1 MRKIF
6 SLAKWDFL
14 EKIKRKS
21 FLIYMFVFPALI
33 ILFGLLPK
41 LLSEKHDE
49 YTKAIG
55 ILDTTGRYFLSYSK
69 KLESLILPDNQP
81 RYIIANLNRE
91 ENTEVNII
99 QSNDE
104 LRRGV
109 FDGYLLII
117 TENNEVKIQ
126 YRSKNVADFRDQQFF
141 ESAFNEVITE
151 YNLIQKGISP
161 ENSRGIVGNVKLTS
175 VQINEDGVEEVKDF
189 LSIFFNSY
197 ILLMLLTMT
206 IIFSGGTF
214 VRSLISEKAN
224 GILEVILSSLNVD
237 QLLSAKILGL
247 IYLSIFQ
254 FGVWGMI
261 GYFISENYTL
271 FSFEFSQNFFLQLIY
286 FSLGYILYISIFVGL
301 GSVVS
306 TEQGAQQATG
316 LVTTILIFPIVI
328 SAVVIQNPDSLLS
341 QIFTYFPLTAPSLQL
356 LKLNFYK
363 PSIWELIGT
372 IFILILSIYFVV
384 KVSSK
389 LFKVGVLHFDK
400 LPALKVLKRI
410 FN

>member
-1 MRKIF
+1 MQKIF

-41 LLSEKHDE
+41 LLSDSQEN

-55 ILDTTGRYFLSYSK
+55 ILDTTGKYFISYSQ

-81 RYIIANLNRE
+81 MYIIINLYRE
-91 ENTEVNII
+91 ENTEENII
-99 QSNDE
+99 LSNNE
-104 LRRGV
+104 LKRGAL
-109 FDGYLLII
+109 DGYLFINTVNDEI
-117 TENNEVKIQ
+117 KIQ
-126 YRSKNVADFRDQQFF
+126 YRSNNVADFRDQQFF
-141 ESAFNEVITE
+141 ESVFNEVLTE
-151 YNLIQKGISP
+151 YNLIQKGIAP
-161 ENSRGIVGNVKLTS
+161 ENTKGIVGKVKLTS
-175 VQINEDGVEEVKDF
+175 VQINDNGIEENKDF

-224 GILEVILSSLNVD
+224 GILEVVLSSLSVD

-247 IYLSIFQ
+247 IYLSVFQ
-254 FGVWGMI
+254 FGVWGII
-261 GYFISENYTL
+261 GYFITENYSL
-271 FSFEFSQNFFLQLIY
+271 FSLEFSQNFFLQLVY
-286 FSLGYILYISIFVGL
+286 FSLGYIFYISIFVGL

-363 PSIWELIGT
+363 PSIWEVIVT
-372 IFILILSIYFVV
+372 IFILIFSIYFVI

-389 LFKVGVLHFDK
+389 IFKVGVLHFDK
-400 LPALKVLKRI
+400 QPAIKVLKRI

>member
-14 EKIKRKS
+14 EKVKRKS
-21 FLIYMFVFPALI
+21 FLVYMFAFPALI

-41 LLSEKHDE
+41 LLSETQDE

-55 ILDTTGRYFLSYSK
+55 ILDTTGKFFPSFAN
-69 KLESLILPDNQP
+69 KLDLLVLLNNQP
-81 RYIIANLNRE
+81 RYITANLNQYDDVE
-91 ENTEVNII
+91 ESII
-99 QSNDE
+99 SSNNE
-104 LRRGV
+104 IKRGAL
-109 FDGYLLII
+109 DGYLLI
-117 TENNEVKIQ
+117 TSENNEIKIQ

-141 ESAFNEVITE
+141 ESTFNEVLTE
-151 YNLIQKGISP
+151 YNLIQKGIAP
-161 ENSRGIVGNVKLTS
+161 ESAKGIVGNVKLTS
-175 VQINEDGVEEVKDF
+175 VQINENGVEEVKDF

-224 GILEVILSSLNVD
+224 GILEVILSSLSID
-237 QLLSAKILGL
+237 QLLFAKILGL

-254 FGVWGMI
+254 FGVWGLI
-261 GYFISENYTL
+261 GYFLSENYTL
-271 FSFEFSQNFFLQLIY
+271 FSFEFSQNFFLQLVY
-286 FSLGYILYISIFVGL
+286 FSLGYVLYISIFVGL

-341 QIFTYFPLTAPSLQL
+341 QIFTYFPLTTPSLQL

-363 PSIWELIGT
+363 PSIWEVIVT

-389 LFKVGVLHFDK
+389 IFRVGVLHFDK
-400 LPALKVLKRI
+400 QPALKVLKRI